1 MFFIIS
7 ILLILITGIVIYFII
22 DTKKTQTVETPPYVP
37 DFQDEQLQKKM
48 LREAQICTESV
59 MTTFDKMLDYS
70 ESSIRVLDQ
79 VINELY
85 KKKNLSHG
93 SLDRL
98 IVTFGAY
105 FGQTFLNNQSGQW
118 FQHPNFNLPI
128 IFSPK
133 ALFEFSPFEIIKQKF
148 QYIDKYDL
156 YIAYQDLV
164 RQYIK
169 RLNELRS

>member
-7 ILLILITGIVIYFII
+7 IILLIFIGITVYFIV
-22 DTKKTQTVETPPYVP
+22 DTKKNQTVEKPPYVP

-48 LREAQICTESV
+48 LREAQICQESI

-70 ESSIRVLDQ
+70 EGSIRILDQ

-85 KKKNLSHG
+85 KKKNLSQG
-93 SLDRL
+93 SLDKL

-105 FGQTFLNNQSGQW
+105 FGQTFLNNLSGMW
-118 FQHPNFNLPI
+118 FNHPNFNLPI

-148 QYIDKYDL
+148 QHIEKYDL

>member
-7 ILLILITGIVIYFII
+7 LILLIFIGITVYFII
-22 DTKKTQTVETPPYVP
+22 DTKKTQTVEKPPYVP

-48 LREAQICTESV
+48 LREAQICQESI

-70 ESSIRVLDQ
+70 EGSIRILDQ

-85 KKKNLSHG
+85 KKKNLSQG
-93 SLDRL
+93 SLDKL
-98 IVTFGAY
+98 ILTFGSY
-105 FGQTFLNNQSGQW
+105 FGQTFLNNQSGMW
-118 FQHPNFNLPI
+118 FNHPNFNLPV

-133 ALFEFSPFEIIKQKF
+133 ALFEFSPFEILKQKF
-148 QYIDKYDL
+148 QHIEKYDL